1 MEFLQIMPIR
11 DALFLAF
18 PKSRGRKLE
27 VYLTPIGRKVCL
39 RHGTSDVMCLQN
51 VFLDQEYE
59 TPFSVDPKVLIDGGA
74 NIGLTTLYF
83 SQKFPKAKII
93 AIEPEPSN
101 FEILKKNCGDL
112 PGVVLVNAALWPTER
127 TLVIQDSSVE
137 KWAFSV
143 AEGSNLSSS
152 ELVKAITI
160 PELLRKYNLEY
171 IDILKLDIEGA
182 ERELFKEGAESWLGA
197 VGQIIIELHDRL
209 KPGCAFA
216 FYSKITQYPF
226 DQTTKADNVF
236 VNLRITA

>member
-1 MEFLQIMPIR
+1 MSIR
-11 DALFLAF
+11 DALFLSF
-18 PKSRGRKLE
+18 PKSVGRKLE
-27 VYLTPIGRKVCL
+27 VYLRPVERKVCL

-59 TPFSVDPKVLIDGGA
+59 TPFPADPKVVIDGGA

-101 FEILKKNCGDL
+101 FEMLKKNCGDL

-127 TLVIQDSSVE
+127 TLVIQDASVE

-143 AEGSNLSSS
+143 GEGSSLSNS
-152 ELVKAITI
+152 ESVKAITI
-160 PELLRKYNLEY
+160 PELLRKYDLEY

-182 ERELFKEGAESWLGA
+182 ERELFKEGAESWLGD

-209 KPGCAFA
+209 RPGCAFA
-216 FYSKITQYPF
+216 FYSKIIQYPF
-226 DQTTKADNVF
+226 DQATKADNVF